1 MLTLAQLHGQP
12 EIFHSIQGEGVSQGT
27 PCVFLRLA
35 GCNRQFELFRVE
47 VHQCQFGT
55 LGSQVFSH
63 GTPQPLAA
71 ASDNDYFVF

>member
-35 GCNRQFELFRVE
+35 GCNLA
-47 VHQCQFGT
+47 CSWCDTGYSWN
-55 LGSQVFSH
+55 GSRLKRRRNWRSVIH
-63 GTPQPLAA
+63 AA
-71 ASDNDYFVF
+71 AWY

>member
-35 GCNRQFELFRVE
+35 GCN
-47 VHQCQFGT
+47 
-55 LGSQVFSH
+55 
-63 GTPQPLAA
+63 LACSWCDTGVLLERDSSRSA
-71 ASDNDYFVF
+71 AHA